1 MLQAKL
7 AYHFE
12 NFRTNKK
19 YNNANTNG
27 VKDDGENEG
36 EDLNDR
42 VEVMIVCVKDSQRE
56 LVFQ

>member
-19 YNNANTNG
+19 YNNANTNA
-27 VKDDGENEG
+27 VKDDSENDG
-36 EDLNDR
+36 EDLSNR
-42 VEVMIVCVKDSQRE
+42 VEVMRVCVKDSQRE

>member
-27 VKDDGENEG
+27 VKDNGQNEG
-36 EDLNDR
+36 EYLSDR
-42 VEVMIVCVKDSQRE
+42 VEIMIVCVKDSQRE
-56 LVFQ
+56 LIFQ

>member
-19 YNNANTNG
+19 HNNANMNG
-27 VKDDGENEG
+27 VKDNRENEG
-36 EDLNDR
+36 QDLSDG
-42 VEVMIVCVKDSQRE
+42 VEVMIMQSRCT
-56 LVFQ
+56 